1 MGLFSW
7 VGLFL
12 GDYSIIM
19 FSAPVGSHCLHFFWC
34 LCSLTSW
41 PLVRIPTYRT
51 PFLHIML
58 VVLCAFSPHAVLL
71 LVIENTQMWFCSSV
85 DFIDSVLNPSPF
97 CTLSGIQL
105 LCWFCH
111 PVHTCRELIN
121 RSMYVCV
128 CMCMCVCVCST
139 CAFACMQA
147 WTCMYVC
154 VCSMCACACVC
165 SMCACACM

>member
-1 MGLFSW
+1 MPAVLWCFLLNRTALLLHKYVSILSRDNKMGK
-7 VGLFL
+7 GLIFM
-12 GDYSIIM
+12 GGPVFRWYSVIM

-51 PFLHIML
+51 HFLHIML
-58 VVLCAFSPHAVLL
+58 VVLCAFLPHAVLL
-71 LVIENTQMWFCSSV
+71 IILENTQIWFCSSV

-111 PVHTCRELIN
+111 PVHTCRELTFW
-121 RSMYVCV
+121 R
-128 CMCMCVCVCST
+128 
-139 CAFACMQA
+139 
-147 WTCMYVC
+147 
-154 VCSMCACACVC
+154 
-165 SMCACACM
+165 